1 MQAAGKDEIAFGGLV
16 VTVEEAW
23 GVPSASSCTL
33 AGIELRVTN
42 DAACLMAE
50 IMAGPRSLA
59 VRVIRDANVA
69 RMIAAGLG
77 TIFDA
82 VGNCSLRTR

>member
-1 MQAAGKDEIAFGGLV
+1 
-16 VTVEEAW
+16 VT
-23 GVPSASSCTL
+23 
-33 AGIELRVTN
+33 
-42 DAACLMAE
+42 AE

-77 TIFDA
+77 TIFDDM
-82 VGNCSLRTR
+82 GNCSLRTR